1 LLAGLWKVYRRW
13 LDDELPILSAEEMLH
28 LNAVGS

>member
-1 LLAGLWKVYRRW
+1 MVYRRW